1 MKCLGKS
8 NDICLTYMAGWW
20 MDFWLLEEPGMY
32 QLGLFKGSKNEP
44 KGAFMGG
51 EREREREHDIIQ
63 KSY

>member
-1 MKCLGKS
+1 
-8 NDICLTYMAGWW
+8 

-44 KGAFMGG
+44 KGAFM
-51 EREREREHDIIQ
+51 ERERERERERKREHDIIQ